1 METNEDFHAGHRER
15 LAEKFLKYPNAFY
28 DYELLE
34 LLLFSF
40 IPRRD
45 TKPIAHALLRAFGSI
60 KNVFSASVE
69 ELMTVEGVGKKTAQ
83 NIALN
88 GRIYARIKESDL
100 PVKGKRWMNIIEY
113 GERLNECFA
122 GATSEKFIVCFL
134 NERYEC
140 FYILNYSDGSKAT
153 VSAELNEISRQIAL
167 KKPKNIIISHNHMSD
182 EILPSGPDDTATEK
196 FYLLCLAQG
205 VAFTDHI
212 IFGKSGGIYSYQ
224 YEGRLEKLENES
236 TAIKAVKRL

>member
-1 METNEDFHAGHRER
+1 MLKFCFHA
-15 LAEKFLKYPNAFY
+15 
-28 DYELLE
+28 LLE

-45 TKPIAHALLRAFGSI
+45 TKPIAHALLRSFGSI
-60 KNVFSASVE
+60 KNVFNASVE
-69 ELMTVEGVGKKTAQ
+69 ELMTVDGIGKKTAQ
-83 NIALN
+83 SIALN
-88 GRIYARIKESDL
+88 GKISARIKETDT
-100 PVKGKRWMNIIEY
+100 PVKSKRWMNIIEY
-113 GERLNECFA
+113 GERLNEYFA

-134 NERYEC
+134 NEKYEC
-140 FYILNYSDGSKAT
+140 FYILNYSDGNKAT

-167 KKPKNIIISHNHMSD
+167 KKPKSIIISHNHTSD

-205 VAFTDHI
+205 VAFTDHL
-212 IFGKSGGIYSYQ
+212 IFGKNGGIYSYK
-224 YEGRLEKLENES
+224 YEGRLNYLEENS